1 MVHRHMYST
10 IDRTFRDIMRREY
23 ADNNDAFFGNKL
35 MLFGGDFRQILPV
48 VPKGNRD
55 AIVKASLK
63 NTRFLKFLR
72 LHKLTENCG

>member
-48 VPKGNRD
+48 ASKGNRD
-55 AIVKASLK
+55 AIVKVSLK
-63 NTRFLKFLR
+63 TLDFGSLLDYIN
-72 LHKLTENCG
+72 